1 MTKSV
6 TVNDIVLLLQ
16 EIAPPQ
22 LAEEWDNVGLMLGRG
37 NKPVHKIMLAL
48 DMTAETVAQAIEYKA
63 DMLVTH
69 HPAIFKRIPCLT
81 DGNWQQELLLQL
93 AEHGIAVYS
102 AHTNLDAVA
111 GGVNDCLARHL
122 GLEDV
127 DVLENTEGLVRVG
140 KLAKACSLQDFAQHI
155 KQVLHADYV
164 VIGDAKRMVQ
174 CVGLCGGAGSDFIDA
189 ALASNVD
196 TFVTGDVK
204 YHDAQRA
211 VFSGMNI
218 IDAGHQCT
226 EWPVLDDL
234 ADRLSLRFTD
244 KNWNIILKVAKESL
258 LLQHV

>member
-1 MTKSV
+1 M
-6 TVNDIVLLLQ
+6 
-16 EIAPPQ
+16 
-22 LAEEWDNVGLMLGRG
+22 
-37 NKPVHKIMLAL
+37 
-48 DMTAETVAQAIEYKA
+48 
-63 DMLVTH
+63 
-69 HPAIFKRIPCLT
+69 
-81 DGNWQQELLLQL
+81 
-93 AEHGIAVYS
+93 
-102 AHTNLDAVA
+102 
-111 GGVNDCLARHL
+111 
-122 GLEDV
+122 
-127 DVLENTEGLVRVG
+127 G

-174 CVGLCGGAGSDFIDA
+174 YVGLCGGAGSDFIDA